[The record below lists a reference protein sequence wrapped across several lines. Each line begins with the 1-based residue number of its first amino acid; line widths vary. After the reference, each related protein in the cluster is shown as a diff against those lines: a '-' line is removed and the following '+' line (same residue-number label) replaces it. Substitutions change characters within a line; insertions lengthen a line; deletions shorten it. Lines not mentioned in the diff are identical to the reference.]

1 MSTPNLNAYPGINRA
16 LVAIAYDNGMVN
28 REQSEWMALYDMFLA
43 VTKKYT
49 TLQIADVN
57 RQLAVL
63 TDEQLDEVCCGGRE
77 GDDTNPPPGID
88 QLADDMLNWAF
99 DPDPEAL
106 DVTAAKETT
115 Q

>member
-1 MSTPNLNAYPGINRA
+1 MNTLKLNAYPGIKRA

-28 REQSEWMALYDMFLA
+28 REQTEWLALYDMFLA

-57 RQLAVL
+57 RQLAAL
-63 TDEQLDEVCCGGRE
+63 SDEQLDEVCCGGRE
-77 GDDTNPPPGID
+77 GNDPNPPAGID

-99 DPDPEAL
+99 EFSYQG
-106 DVTAAKETT
+106 DVK
-115 Q
+115 